1 MFPLAILVA
10 IVLLAAVGVW
20 RWSRRAPT
28 RAAAQRAPQSA
39 KRFGAVEIRLR
50 SNSCK
55 AARALEGQ
63 RFLAHQAP
71 ALPLPGCTASH
82 CTCSFA
88 KFSDRRTEDRR
99 LDYEG
104 GHASAFL
111 TKERRDRNDR
121 RDAD

>member
-20 RWSRRAPT
+20 RWSRRART
-28 RAAAQRAPQSA
+28 RTAAQRTPQSA
-39 KRFGAVEIRLR
+39 QRFGAVEIRLR
-50 SNSCK
+50 GISCK

-71 ALPLPGCTASH
+71 ALPLPGCTAAR

-88 KFSDRRTEDRR
+88 KFSDRRAEDRR
-99 LDYEG
+99 LDYEAS
-104 GHASAFL
+104 HASAFL
-111 TKERRDRNDR
+111 TTERRDQNDR
-121 RDAD
+121 RDTD